1 MTYRLLSYENPEM
14 VFVIDNNGYLSPN
27 ASNVE
32 LQLYEHS
39 SLGTLIDSE
48 EDDSFMEESFLDE
61 NVYQMTK
68 IGNAVTIHLTDLGR

>member
-1 MTYRLLSYENPEM
+1 MQL
-14 VFVIDNNGYLSPN
+14 VNNYVRRRYV
-27 ASNVE
+27 SNVE

-68 IGNAVTIHLTDLGR
+68 IGNAVTISLK

>member
-1 MTYRLLSYENPEM
+1 MQL
-14 VFVIDNNGYLSPN
+14 VNNYVRRRYV
-27 ASNVE
+27 SNVE

>member
-1 MTYRLLSYENPEM
+1 MLFRSKSRLQL
-14 VFVIDNNGYLSPN
+14 VNNYVRRRYV
-27 ASNVE
+27 SNVE

-68 IGNAVTIHLTDLGR
+68 IGNAVTIHLTELGR

>member
-1 MTYRLLSYENPEM
+1 M
-14 VFVIDNNGYLSPN
+14 
-27 ASNVE
+27 E

-68 IGNAVTIHLTDLGR
+68 IGNAVTIHLTELGR